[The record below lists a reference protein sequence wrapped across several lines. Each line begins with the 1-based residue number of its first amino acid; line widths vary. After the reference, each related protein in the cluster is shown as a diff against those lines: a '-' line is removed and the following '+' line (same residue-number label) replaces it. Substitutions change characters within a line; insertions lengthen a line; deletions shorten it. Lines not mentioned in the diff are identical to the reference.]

1 MNIMLCM
8 THSGT
13 HGNKVNEE
21 IKSARSYRTGIID
34 DNAYI
39 TINWKLLVQ
48 LGVLISSLTFA
59 WIDIQGRI
67 QSLEEEVLDAHAEI
81 RNLVDKHKLEESVQL
96 EEMENKLKFYEKEF
110 NINPLS
116 WRKRKKK

>member
-1 MNIMLCM
+1 M
-8 THSGT
+8 
-13 HGNKVNEE
+13 NEE
-21 IKSARSYRTGIID
+21 FKTAKSYRTGIID

-48 LGVLISSLTFA
+48 LGVFIFGIGYTWMDL
-59 WIDIQGRI
+59 QGRI
-67 QSLEEEVLDAHAEI
+67 SSLEEEVVEAHAEI
-81 RNLVDKHKLEESVQL
+81 RMLVSKHQLEESTQL
-96 EEMENKLKFYEKEF
+96 EDLEDKLKFYEKEL

>member
-1 MNIMLCM
+1 MNEDFK
-8 THSGT
+8 TA
-13 HGNKVNEE
+13 K
-21 IKSARSYRTGIID
+21 SYRTGIID

-48 LGVLISSLTFA
+48 FGVLVISLSYA
-59 WIDIQGRI
+59 WYDLQGRI
-67 QSLEEEVLDAHAEI
+67 KDLEEEVLDAHAEI

>member
-1 MNIMLCM
+1 M
-8 THSGT
+8 
-13 HGNKVNEE
+13 NEE
-21 IKSARSYRTGIID
+21 FKTAKSYRTGIID

-48 LGVLISSLTFA
+48 LGVFIFGIGYTWMDL
-59 WIDIQGRI
+59 QGRI
-67 QSLEEEVLDAHAEI
+67 SSLEEEVVEAHAEI
-81 RNLVDKHKLEESVQL
+81 RMLVSKHHREESTQL
-96 EEMENKLKFYEKEF
+96 EELEDKLKFYEKEL

>member
-1 MNIMLCM
+1 
-8 THSGT
+8 
-13 HGNKVNEE
+13 VNEE

-59 WIDIQGRI
+59 WLDIQGRI
-67 QSLEEEVLDAHAEI
+67 QSLENEVLEAHSEI
-81 RNLVDKHKLEESVQL
+81 KLLVAKHQLEESVQL
-96 EEMENKLKFYEKEF
+96 EELENKLKFYEKEL

>member
-1 MNIMLCM
+1 M
-8 THSGT
+8 
-13 HGNKVNEE
+13 NEE

-48 LGVLISSLTFA
+48 LGVLLSSLTFA
-59 WIDIQGRI
+59 WLDIQGRI
-67 QSLEEEVLDAHAEI
+67 QDLEEEVLDAHAEI
-81 RNLVDKHKLEESVQL
+81 KLLVNKHQLEESVQL
-96 EEMENKLKFYEKEF
+96 EELEKKLKFYEKEL

>member
-1 MNIMLCM
+1 M
-8 THSGT
+8 
-13 HGNKVNEE
+13 NEE
-21 IKSARSYRTGIID
+21 FKTAKSYRTGIID

-48 LGVLISSLTFA
+48 LGLFIFGIGYTWMDL
-59 WIDIQGRI
+59 QGRI
-67 QSLEEEVLDAHAEI
+67 SSLEEEVVEAHAEI
-81 RNLVDKHKLEESVQL
+81 RMLVSKHQLEESTQL
-96 EEMENKLKFYEKEF
+96 EELEDKLKFYEKEL

>member
-1 MNIMLCM
+1 MNENFK
-8 THSGT
+8 TA
-13 HGNKVNEE
+13 K
-21 IKSARSYRTGIID
+21 SYRTGIID

-48 LGVLISSLTFA
+48 FGVLVFSLGYA
-59 WIDIQGRI
+59 WYDLQGRI
-67 QSLEEEVLDAHAEI
+67 QDLEEEVLDAHTEI
-81 RNLVDKHKLEESVQL
+81 KLLVNKHQLEESIQL
-96 EEMENKLKFYEKEF
+96 EEMETKLKFYEKEF

>member
-8 THSGT
+8 THSGIL
-13 HGNKVNEE
+13 GNKVNEE

-67 QSLEEEVLDAHAEI
+67 QSLEQEVLDAHAEI

>member
-1 MNIMLCM
+1 M
-8 THSGT
+8 
-13 HGNKVNEE
+13 NEE

-48 LGVLISSLTFA
+48 CGVLVISLSYA
-59 WIDIQGRI
+59 WYDLQGRI
-67 QSLEEEVLDAHAEI
+67 KDLEEEVLDAHAEI
-81 RNLVDKHKLEESVQL
+81 RLLVNKHQLEESAQL
-96 EEMENKLKFYEKEF
+96 EEMQTKLKFYEKEF